1 MPETY
6 HDLFRGLRD
15 AQVEY
20 LLTGAVALTLHG
32 VPRISYDVDLLVEPS
47 PANVER
53 ARRLLAG
60 WGYAEK
66 AVEEE
71 ACPGT
76 AGGCVVRRFA
86 HPASP
91 LGEIDLVLLAPLAWA
106 ALAGR
111 AAAFTL
117 VDVPIPAVSRED
129 LLALK
134 EASARPQDREDAA
147 SLRVLASVE
156 RGEEG
161 DPADVRRAQIVKF
174 RRWHAENRCEW
185 LLAASQLHR
194 GLPPDAQAG
203 RDGRFRQRS
212 PWKR

>member
-1 MPETY
+1 VPETY
-6 HDLFRGLRD
+6 HEIFRGLRD
-15 AQVEY
+15 AQVAY
-20 LLTGAVALTLHG
+20 LLTGATALTLHG

-47 PANVER
+47 AANLER
-53 ARRLLAG
+53 ALRLLAG
-60 WGYAEK
+60 WGYAER
-66 AVEEE
+66 AG
-71 ACPGT
+71 ADGAAPG
-76 AGGCVVRRFA
+76 APGGSAVRRFA

-91 LGEIDLVLLAPLAWA
+91 IGEIDLVPSAASAWA
-106 ALAGR
+106 GLAAR

-147 SLRVLASVE
+147 SLRVLAAVE

-161 DPADVRRAQIVKF
+161 DPADARRDQIVKF

-185 LLAASQLHR
+185 LLAANQLHR

-203 RDGRFRQRS
+203 RDARFRRRS